1 MKVAILGAGI
11 AGLSTAYLLKQKHA
25 HQFTLF
31 EESNAIGGMAK
42 TFTWHDFQCDL
53 APHRLFTNQASLL
66 EEFLALVPMNKIR
79 RRSRIFIQGKW
90 IRDPVNA
97 VEIVAKFF
105 PGRSASIV
113 YHYLVRRQY
122 PETSFNAL
130 ALNKFGKGLNEFFF
144 KPYSEKLFGIPAD
157 QISPHWGRQKIRVG
171 GIADMIRRNS
181 KLYFSY
187 FYYPKQHGYGAI
199 CNRLYQDVRPCTRL
213 NTRLTNLRYDPTA
226 RIFHCTFNQNGQ
238 TVHDSFDTVVSSLPL
253 PDVARF
259 FDLHLPMHY
268 RPATITYLL
277 INKPRVSPCH
287 WFYVA
292 DSHLML
298 NRVAEFKNFS
308 ESDLPPETTV
318 LCCEVTNRS
327 RHSVNAV
334 VAELVSTGLIR
345 SEDVLDSTVREMP
358 RAYPIYDLAYER
370 HMKEVKTFFT
380 NVPNFYHLGRNAQFA
395 HQDVDEI
402 YAGAKKV
409 VDDII
414 ARVS

>member
-1 MKVAILGAGI
+1 MQIAILGAGI
-11 AGLSTAYLLKQKHA
+11 AGLSTAYLLKKQHV
-25 HQFTLF
+25 HSFTLF
-31 EESNAIGGMAK
+31 EESAAVGGMAS
-42 TFTWHDFQCDL
+42 TFAWQGFPCDL
-53 APHRLFTNQASLL
+53 APHRLFTNQQSLL
-66 EEFLALVPMNKIR
+66 QELLALVPMHKFCR
-79 RRSRIFIQGKW
+79 HSRIFIQNKW

-97 VEIVAKFF
+97 VEVVAKFL

-171 GIADMIRRNS
+171 GMADMIRRNS
-181 KLYFSY
+181 KLYFRH
-187 FYYPKQHGYGAI
+187 FYYPKHHGYGAI
-199 CNRLYQDVRPCTRL
+199 CNRLYQEVRPFTRL
-213 NTRLTNLRYDPTA
+213 NTRLVHLRYVPAT
-226 RIFHCTFNQNGQ
+226 RTFHGTFNQNGQ

-287 WFYVA
+287 WFYFA
-292 DSHLML
+292 DSHFIL

-308 ESDLPPETTV
+308 HSGLPPDTTV

-327 RHSVNAV
+327 RYSVDTV
-334 VAELVSTGLIR
+334 IGELASTGLIR
-345 SEDVLDSTVREMP
+345 REDVLDSTVREIK
-358 RAYPIYDLAYER
+358 RAYPIYDLSYER
-370 HMKEVKTFFT
+370 HMQEIQAFFVQ
-380 NVPNFYHLGRNAQFA
+380 VPNLYHLGRNAQFA

-402 YAGAKKV
+402 YARAKNV
-409 VDDII
+409 VADIL
-414 ARVS
+414 ART